1 MSIAAPEPRHE
12 YYESQRIRLHY
23 AVWGKGNKPP
33 MLLIHGG
40 EDHCRNWDFL
50 AARLLDHSTSMRP
63 TCAAMGTAAGR
74 SAACTACRS
83 SSTVSRCWPARCRSR
98 SGHRPLARGCH
109 RCSTPGTFPDAV
121 SKLVAIEGW
130 GPPVIDAQPAHKR
143 MQHWSRSHAR
153 DGAAAAAALRVA
165 RRCDKAHARG

>member
-23 AVWGKGNKPP
+23 AVWGNGNKPP

-83 SSTVSRCWPARCRSR
+83 SSTISRCWPARCRSR

-109 RCSTPGTFPDAV
+109 RFAVRRDVSGCSLETGGDRGMGPAGDRRATRSQADAA
-121 SKLVAIEGW
+121 LVPTCTRWSGG
-130 GPPVIDAQPAHKR
+130 GPT
-143 MQHWSRSHAR
+143 
-153 DGAAAAAALRVA
+153 LRVA